1 MNYLDTSLVIS
12 LIAAEPSTTA
22 AQEWLATH
30 PDYGLAISDWVITEV
45 ASALSLVE
53 RAGRLVAESRT
64 QTWSNLQA
72 LLAADLTVLPVSRQA
87 FHSAA
92 EMARRASLGL
102 RAGDALHLAV
112 AGEFGARIVTR
123 DIAQAR
129 AAHSLGHPGHL
140 LTSEPA

>member
-12 LIAAEPSTTA
+12 LIAVEPSTTA

-30 PDYGLAISDWVITEV
+30 SDDGLAISDWVITEV
-45 ASALSLVE
+45 ASALSLIE
-53 RAGRLVAESRT
+53 RAGRLVGENGTRARA
-64 QTWSNLQA
+64 NLQE

-92 EMARRASLGL
+92 DMAGRASLRL

-112 AGEFGARIVTR
+112 AGEFGARVVTR
-123 DIAQAR
+123 DVARAQ
-129 AAHSLGHPGHL
+129 AAHSLGRPAHL